1 MGRSCDSLRAIA
13 CNWHPHDAL
22 YRPLSRDE
30 VQDFVHG
37 KRVLPIYST
46 RIRLP
51 IANCVLLQKE
61 GNRFRARHGMVL
73 RSVQLPESLSR

>member
-1 MGRSCDSLRAIA
+1 MANVCYLYT
-13 CNWHPHDAL
+13 PHA
-22 YRPLSRDE
+22 
-30 VQDFVHG
+30 
-37 KRVLPIYST
+37 
-46 RIRLP
+46 IRLP